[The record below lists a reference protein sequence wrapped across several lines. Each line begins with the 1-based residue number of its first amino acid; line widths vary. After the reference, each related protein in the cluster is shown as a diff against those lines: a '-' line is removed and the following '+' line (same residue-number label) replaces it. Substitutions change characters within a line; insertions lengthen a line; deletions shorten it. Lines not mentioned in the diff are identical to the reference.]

1 MIFCLISCHSASNHL
16 CTLLSSPLVSRSAT
30 QDYSRPV
37 TRQTVAA
44 IVNAGLD
51 LNGHDDDESDGVD
64 IAVAEG

>member
-1 MIFCLISCHSASNHL
+1 MHSP
-16 CTLLSSPLVSRSAT
+16 LLSSPLVSRSAT